1 MKSFYH
7 REKNGGRFLSEG
19 AGRITGLRKRLA
31 VPTEMGFH
39 VRRAPLTQ
47 VYTPFNPERMT
58 VLADAKDFFGTDAL
72 QDPYP
77 LYDRMRH
84 HASVHRI
91 GDSVFYAVCG
101 WDAVVEVV
109 NRVEDFSSNLTA
121 TMVYRDDGTVT
132 AFDMGPLGGP
142 QHALAT
148 ADDPVHDV
156 HRKVLLPHLSARR
169 VRVIEEFAEATAIQL
184 WSGGLVD
191 GQIEWMSAVANRLPM
206 MVVARLLGLPEED
219 VDKLIRLGYATTTLL
234 DGVVSPTQVEAAGMA
249 AMELSGYVMEHFAKA
264 GESPAPGLIG
274 DLAARYASGELEQL
288 PALAI
293 MLTLFSAAGESTAS
307 LLGSAAWIL
316 VSHSDIQEQVRANP
330 ELLGAFIEETLRYE
344 SPFRG
349 HYRHVVRDTTLA
361 GVDVPADSRLLLMW
375 GAANRDPRQFD
386 TPNEFRLDRTGAKG
400 HVTFG
405 KGAHFCVGAAL
416 ARLEAQIVLRML
428 LEQTTW
434 IEAAEVGRWLPSILV
449 RRLERLELNVR

>member
-1 MKSFYH
+1 
-7 REKNGGRFLSEG
+7 
-19 AGRITGLRKRLA
+19 
-31 VPTEMGFH
+31 
-39 VRRAPLTQ
+39 
-47 VYTPFNPERMT
+47 MT
-58 VLADAKDFFGTDAL
+58 LLADATDFFGTDAL

-77 LYDRMRH
+77 LYDRMRDR
-84 HASVHRI
+84 ASVHRI
-91 GDSVFYAVCG
+91 GDSIFYAVCG
-101 WDAVVEVV
+101 WDAVMEAV

-132 AFDMGPLGGP
+132 PFDMGPLGGP

-148 ADDPVHDV
+148 ADDPVHDA
-156 HRKVLLPHLSARR
+156 HRKLLVPHLSARR
-169 VRVIEEFAEATAIQL
+169 IRVIEEFAEATAIQL
-184 WSGGLVD
+184 WSEALVD

-219 VDKLIRLGYATTTLL
+219 VDRLIRLGYAATTLV
-234 DGVVSPTQVEAAGMA
+234 DGFVGQAQLEAAGMA
-249 AMELSGYVMEHFAKA
+249 AMELSGYVMEHFEKA
-264 GESPAPGLIG
+264 GESAQPGLIG
-274 DLAARYASGELEQL
+274 DLGARYASGELEQY

-293 MLTLFSAAGESTAS
+293 MMTLFSAAGESTAS

-316 VSHSDIQEQVRANP
+316 VSHSDIQEQVRAHP
-330 ELLGAFIEETLRYE
+330 DLLGAFIEETLRYE

-349 HYRHVVRDTTLA
+349 HYRHVIRDTTLA

-375 GAANRDPRQFD
+375 GAANRDPQQFD
-386 TPNEFRLDRTGAKG
+386 TPNEFRLDRSGAKG

-428 LEQTTW
+428 LEQTEW
-434 IEAAEVGRWLPSILV
+434 IHAADVGQWLPSILV
-449 RRLERLELNVR
+449 RRLERLQLSIR

>member
-1 MKSFYH
+1 
-7 REKNGGRFLSEG
+7 
-19 AGRITGLRKRLA
+19 
-31 VPTEMGFH
+31 
-39 VRRAPLTQ
+39 
-47 VYTPFNPERMT
+47 MT
-58 VLADAKDFFGTDAL
+58 LLADASDFFGTEAL

-77 LYDRMRH
+77 LYDRMRDR
-84 HASVHRI
+84 ASVHRI

-101 WDAVVEVV
+101 WDAVIEAV

-132 AFDMGPLGGP
+132 PFDMGPLGGP

-156 HRKVLLPHLSARR
+156 HRKLLVPHLSARR
-169 VRVIEEFAEATAIQL
+169 IRLIEEFAEATAIQL
-184 WSGGLVD
+184 WSEALVD

-206 MVVARLLGLPEED
+206 MVVARLLGLPEDD
-219 VDKLIRLGYATTTLL
+219 VDRLIRLGYAATTLL
-234 DGVVSPTQVEAAGMA
+234 DGVISPAQLEVVGKA
-249 AMELSGYVMEHFAKA
+249 AMELSGYVMEHFEKA
-264 GESPAPGLIG
+264 GESAQPGLIG
-274 DLAARYASGELEQL
+274 DLAARYASGELEQY

-293 MLTLFSAAGESTAS
+293 MMTLFSAAGESTAS

-316 VSHSDIQEQVRANP
+316 VSHTDIQEQVRAHP

-344 SPFRG
+344 PPFRG

-375 GAANRDPRQFD
+375 GAANRDPQQFD
-386 TPNEFRLDRTGAKG
+386 TPNEFRLDRSGAKG

-405 KGAHFCVGAAL
+405 KGAHFCIGAAL

-428 LEQTTW
+428 LEQTEW
-434 IEAAEVGRWLPSILV
+434 IHAADVGQWLPSILV
-449 RRLERLELNVR
+449 RRLERLQLSIR

>member
-7 REKNGGRFLSEG
+7 CEKNGDRFLSEV
-19 AGRITGLRKRLA
+19 AGRLTRLRKRLA
-31 VPTEMGFH
+31 ALTEMGFH
-39 VRRAPLTQ
+39 VRHAPLTQ
-47 VYTPFNPERMT
+47 VYATFDPDRMT
-58 VLADAKDFFGTDAL
+58 LLADAKDFFGTDAL

-84 HASVHRI
+84 QASVHRI

-101 WDAVVEVV
+101 WDAVMEVV

-121 TMVYRDDGTVT
+121 TMMYRDGTVT
-132 AFDMGPLGGP
+132 PFDMGPLGGP

-148 ADDPVHDV
+148 ADDPVHDA
-156 HRKVLLPHLSARR
+156 HRKLLVPHLTARR
-169 VRVIEEFAEATAIQL
+169 IRVIEEFAQATAIHL
-184 WSGGLVD
+184 WSEALVD

-219 VDKLIRLGYATTTLL
+219 VDRLIRLGYATTTLL
-234 DGVVSPTQVEAAGMA
+234 DGVVSPAQVEAAGMA

-264 GESPAPGLIG
+264 GERPQPGLIG
-274 DLAARYASGELEQL
+274 DLAARYAAGEVEQL

-386 TPNEFRLDRTGAKG
+386 RPNEFRLDRSGAKG

-434 IEAAEVGRWLPSILV
+434 IEAADVGQWLPSILV
-449 RRLERLELNVR
+449 RRLDHLKLAVR

>member
-7 REKNGGRFLSEG
+7 HEKDRGRFLREG
-19 AGRITGLRKRLA
+19 AGRLIGLRRPRPCLRRA
-31 VPTEMGFH
+31 GFH
-39 VRRAPLTQ
+39 LRHAPLTQ
-47 VYTPFNPERMT
+47 VYAAFNPERMT
-58 VLADAKDFFGTDAL
+58 LLEDATDFFGTDAL

-77 LYDRMRH
+77 LYDRMREQ
-84 HASVHRI
+84 ASVHRI

-101 WDAVVEVV
+101 WDAVLEAV

-121 TMVYRDDGTVT
+121 TMVYHDDGTVT
-132 AFDMGPLGGP
+132 PFDMGPLGGP

-148 ADDPVHDV
+148 ADDPVHDA

-184 WSGGLVD
+184 WSKGLV
-191 GQIEWMSAVANRLPM
+191 GGRIEWMSAVANRLPM

-219 VDKLIRLGYATTTLL
+219 VDRLIRLGYATTTLL
-234 DGVVSPTQVEAAGMA
+234 DGVVNPAQVEAAGMA

-264 GESPAPGLIG
+264 GESPQPGLIG

-330 ELLGAFIEETLRYE
+330 ELLGGFIEETLRYE

-375 GAANRDPRQFD
+375 GAANRDPQQFD
-386 TPNEFRLDRTGAKG
+386 RPNEFRLDRTGAKG

-416 ARLEAQIVLRML
+416 ARLEARIVLRML

-434 IEAAEVGRWLPSILV
+434 IEAAEVGQWLPSILV